1 MRNVLD
7 SNATKQYDINN
18 SEDTDELN
26 SIEKK
31 LNIEN
36 SFSKLMGS
44 INSIEIL
51 SKTKISDSSHSKIGS
66 FNEKSIHLVH
76 GLNGLTNLGN
86 TCYMNS
92 GLQVL
97 ITLFTLFFCIFSLL
111 ILIIFLSV

>member
-51 SKTKISDSSHSKIGS
+51 NKTKI
-66 FNEKSIHLVH
+66 
-76 GLNGLTNLGN
+76 
-86 TCYMNS
+86 
-92 GLQVL
+92 
-97 ITLFTLFFCIFSLL
+97 
-111 ILIIFLSV
+111 